1 MTLFLQRCFDGLFN
15 GAIYA
20 SLALAL
26 VLLFAATGLL
36 NFALGEL
43 GLIGGYSTLVFATSA
58 TAAAEVAIFRPPVR
72 GTELAGRLPGH
83 PYPMPIAIVLGVVVA
98 ALIAVAVERLVIRRL
113 DGKPDFVQI
122 NATIAL
128 LIIGSAIVA
137 EVWGG
142 LPQRFPAL
150 FPDGPD
156 DYVAIA
162 GGRLRYSTIG
172 AWALLFAMVSTL
184 LVLLQRTKL
193 GLAFRAVTSNREA
206 AMLSGVPIGRTLA
219 AGWAVAAAIGTV
231 SAVLVASST
240 ILRPGIMINVL
251 VLAFAAATLGGLDSP
266 KGAIVGGM
274 IVGLTQS
281 LVPGY
286 LGVPS
291 QLAVIPPFVVM
302 TLLLVV
308 RPRGLFGS
316 KRVVRA

>member
-36 NFALGEL
+36 NFALGEI
-43 GLIGGYSTLVFATSA
+43 GLVGAYSTLVFATGA
-58 TAAAEVAIFRPPVR
+58 VTAEVAIFQPPLR
-72 GTELAGRLPGH
+72 FSDWAARLPGH
-83 PYPMPIAIVLGVVVA
+83 PFPLPVAIVLGVVVA
-98 ALIAVAVERLVIRRL
+98 SVLALVIERIVIRRL

-128 LIIGSAIVA
+128 LIIGAAVVT
-137 EVWGG
+137 ELWGG
-142 LPQRFPAL
+142 LPRRFPAL
-150 FPDGPD
+150 FPSDPD
-156 DYVAIA
+156 DQFLL
-162 GGRLRYSTIG
+162 GGARLRYSTLG
-172 AWALLFAMVSTL
+172 AWALLAAMALLL
-184 LVLLQRTKL
+184 LVLLRKTRV

-219 AGWAVAAAIGTV
+219 IGWVVATAIGTV
-231 SAVLVASST
+231 SAVLVATST
-240 ILRPGIMINVL
+240 ILRPGVMVNVL
-251 VLAFAAATLGGLDSP
+251 VLSFASATIGGLDSP
-266 KGAIVGGM
+266 RGAVVGGM

-291 QLAVIPPFVVM
+291 QLAVVPPFVVM
-302 TLLLVV
+302 TLLLVF

-316 KRVVRA
+316 AQVVRA

>member
-36 NFALGEL
+36 NFALGEI
-43 GLIGGYSTLVFATSA
+43 GLLGGYTTLVFATGAAA
-58 TAAAEVAIFRPPVR
+58 TAEIAVFRPPLNGV
-72 GTELAGRLPGH
+72 EWASRLPGH
-83 PYPMPIAIVLGVVVA
+83 PYPMPIAVLLGVVVA
-98 ALIAVAVERLVIRRL
+98 MLVALAVERFVIRRL
-113 DGKPDFVQI
+113 DGRPDFVRV

-128 LIIGSAIVA
+128 LIIGGAVVA
-137 EVWGG
+137 ETWGG
-142 LPQRFPAL
+142 LSRRFPAL
-150 FPDGPD
+150 FPDDPD

-172 AWALLFAMVSTL
+172 AWILLSIMVASL
-184 LVLLQRTKL
+184 LVLLRRTKL
-193 GLAFRAVTSNREA
+193 GLAFRAVTSNRDA
-206 AMLSGVPIGRTLA
+206 AVLNGVPVGRTLA
-219 AGWAVAAAIGTV
+219 TGWAVAAAIGTV

-251 VLAFAAATLGGLDSP
+251 VLAFASATIGGLDSP
-266 KGAIVGGM
+266 RGAIVGGM

-291 QLAVIPPFVVM
+291 QLAVVPPFVVM

-316 KRVVRA
+316 DTVVRA